1 MTKLLEQAIAE
12 IQKLPPEVQ
21 DAIASR
27 LMEDLVDEMWWEKQF
42 ASTSDEEWDRIV
54 KEVKA
59 EIARG
64 ATIDLDTFLEKAG

>member
-1 MTKLLEQAIAE
+1 MTKLLERAIAE

-21 DAIASR
+21 DAIATR
-27 LMEDLVDEMWWEKQF
+27 LMEDLADEILWEKQF

-64 ATIDLDTFLEKAG
+64 ATIDLDRFP

>member
-12 IQKLPPEVQ
+12 IQNLPPEVQ

-27 LMEDLVDEMWWEKQF
+27 LMEDLADEMWWEKQF
-42 ASTSDEEWDRIV
+42 ASTPDEGWDRIV
-54 KEVKA
+54 KEVKE

-64 ATIDLDTFLEKAG
+64 ATIDLDRFP

>member
-1 MTKLLEQAIAE
+1 MTKLLERAIAE

-27 LMEDLVDEMWWEKQF
+27 LLEDLADEMWWEEQF
-42 ASTSDEEWDRIV
+42 ASTSDEEWDRMV

-64 ATIDLDTFLEKAG
+64 ATIDLDTFLREIG